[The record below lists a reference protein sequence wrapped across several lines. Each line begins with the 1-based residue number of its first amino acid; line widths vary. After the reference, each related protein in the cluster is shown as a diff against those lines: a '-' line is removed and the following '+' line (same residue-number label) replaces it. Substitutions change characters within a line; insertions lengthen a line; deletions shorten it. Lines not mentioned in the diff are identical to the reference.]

1 MSVGV
6 GDGFLGLLV
15 KARAH
20 AVVLNTPL
28 QLKWRRSCLVFLVI
42 SLSNYSDQVQQP
54 RVKPY
59 SCLEL
64 CTSARAES
72 HDLFPFP
79 IGAPHRALQSCPTPF
94 PGRWV
99 IRVSSHGSAFL
110 LRKRESRIAAASRRG
125 RACKTGSALRN
136 KEAGLQEQHSQ
147 ALLLWTNLPN
157 E

>member
-1 MSVGV
+1 MPVGV
-6 GDGFLGLLV
+6 GDGFLGLLI
-15 KARAH
+15 KARAC
-20 AVVLNTPL
+20 AVVLSMPL

-72 HDLFPFP
+72 RDLFPFP

-99 IRVSSHGSAFL
+99 IRVSTVMALPSSSEKEKAELQLPAEEEEHG
-110 LRKRESRIAAASRRG
+110 
-125 RACKTGSALRN
+125 KTGSALRN
-136 KEAGLQEQHSQ
+136 KEAGL
-147 ALLLWTNLPN
+147 LWTNLPN